1 MTEIDPVSS
10 ALGRI
15 ESKCDNLLE
24 QNKILFEKVDDINSN
39 GCSAFR
45 QEHSSNN
52 RSAAIFGTGAGAA
65 IAGIAEMIRTYLNK

>member
-24 QNKILFEKVDDINSN
+24 QNKVLFNEVSNINQN
-39 GCSAFR
+39 GCTAFR
-45 QEHSSNN
+45 QSHNEHK
-52 RSAAIFGTGAGAA
+52 RSAAIFGSAAGTA
-65 IAGIAEMIRTYLNK
+65 IAGIAEAIRHFTSK

>member
-24 QNKILFEKVDDINSN
+24 QNKVLFHQVSVINEN
-39 GCSAFR
+39 GCNAFR
-45 QEHSSNN
+45 QTHNDHKK
-52 RSAAIFGTGAGAA
+52 SASIFGAAAGTA
-65 IAGIAEMIRTYLNK
+65 IATAVEAIRHFTSK